1 MVSPHQRA
9 RRLPG
14 SVCGRSGVRCRFR
27 VRASTVVSC
36 VSEAST
42 RCAHGG
48 TASCGARP
56 CARAWHSARPCTLQC
71 IIHDAS
77 RHVQQALSV
86 MAAGDCSRPSA
97 ATRGIASLLQRPS
110 LCPQPIT
117 CSLPALLD
125 VPGPV
130 VWGWP
135 ARSSMP
141 GFRTRPGGLCH
152 PCRASCKIETRRCC
166 APLWGRWSASG
177 SASPRSS
184 APTVSPTPLSLL
196 ACMRHAGTVLR
207 SAGPPNGQQAATH
220 GLWRG
225 WHLGG
230 HIAWLETLSRRID
243 ASR

>member
-1 MVSPHQRA
+1 VVSPHQRA

-86 MAAGDCSRPSA
+86 IAAGDCSRPSA
-97 ATRGIASLLQRPS
+97 ATRGITSLLQRPS
-110 LCPQPIT
+110 SCPQPIT
-117 CSLPALLD
+117 CTLPALLD

-130 VWGWP
+130 VRGCP

-152 PCRASCKIETRRCC
+152 PCRAPCKIETRRCC

-177 SASPRSS
+177 SASPRRS
-184 APTVSPTPLSLL
+184 APTVSPTPPVPIGVHAARWHRL
-196 ACMRHAGTVLR
+196 AQRRATQRTARPPPTARGVGGTWEGISHGERHCRAG
-207 SAGPPNGQQAATH
+207 
-220 GLWRG
+220 
-225 WHLGG
+225 
-230 HIAWLETLSRRID
+230 
-243 ASR
+243 